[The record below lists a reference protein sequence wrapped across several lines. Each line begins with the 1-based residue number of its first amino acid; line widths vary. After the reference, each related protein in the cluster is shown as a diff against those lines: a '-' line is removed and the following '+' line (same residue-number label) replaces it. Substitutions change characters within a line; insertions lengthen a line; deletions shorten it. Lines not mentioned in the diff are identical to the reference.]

1 MLRGSLMKSGTA
13 ASETPDPL
21 MRSTDDT
28 TTPFFVFQLYTIL
41 HTCIID
47 ILSECTIFHWRRRK
61 QSKTST
67 YRHIMNTT
75 LN

>member
-47 ILSECTIFHWRRRK
+47 IC
-61 QSKTST
+61 
-67 YRHIMNTT
+67 
-75 LN
+75 LNVPYFIGDVGNKVKHPLIAIL